1 LHLLLATSWL
11 DPIVNG
17 LTIVVGYIN
26 QFVPPHNLGLSLV
39 ILAVL
44 IRAVFWPLNAQQ
56 FKSMMGMQKLAPK
69 IKALQAK
76 YKSDPQKLQQE
87 QMALY
92 KTEGVNPLAGC
103 LPMLVQYP
111 FLISVFYMVIN
122 PIEKAKYATQSFLW
136 IGSAMSQHTPMLG
149 KVHLLAPNLAQAD
162 AILLVLYGLSMYVS
176 MRYGTMP
183 ATDPAQAQTQ
193 RMMSFMM
200 PVMLFVFG
208 FQWGWPSALVLYW
221 LTSNILQMLQQIYM
235 LRRHHEPL
243 SFIDSTHV
251 ITDDVPPAAAPAQAL
266 PSGNGAPKKKK
277 KGAKS

>member
-1 LHLLLATSWL
+1 LHLVLASWL
-11 DPIVNG
+11 DPIVSG
-17 LTIVVGYIN
+17 LTIIVGYIN
-26 QFVPPHNLGLSLV
+26 QFVPPHNLGVSLI

-44 IRAVFWPLNAQQ
+44 LRLVFWPLNAQQ
-56 FKSMMGMQKLAPK
+56 FKSMMGMQKVAPK

-76 YKSDPQKLQQE
+76 YKNDPQKLQQE

-111 FLISVFYMVIN
+111 FLISVFYMVLKQ
-122 PIEKAKYATQSFLW
+122 KADYATQSFLW
-136 IGSAMSQHTPMLG
+136 IGSAMSQSSMVIG
-149 KVHLLAPNLAQAD
+149 KVHILAPNLAQAD

-200 PVMLFVFG
+200 PVVLFVFG

-221 LTSNILQMLQQIYM
+221 LTSNILQMAQQIYM
-235 LRRHHEPL
+235 LRRYHEPL

-266 PSGNGAPKKKK
+266 PSGNGARKKKK